1 MARKDS
7 EKETDRPHYYSQF
20 WLDVAAG
27 RRIIGGPKPED
38 GEMVEQELVEPVAPR
53 KVGRTINHSDHA
65 NGADGHREGAI
76 ARIHPVAEPDITE
89 EDESEEDEVE
99 TFSTESDADNL
110 DMQDMD
116 VEDADIPDMDLSAVD
131 EDEEED
137 LFEEEESEE
146 GEEEEEQPEDWV
158 RGRKKAKPSRAIKQP
173 AKRPKRERRTY

>member
-27 RRIIGGPKPED
+27 RRVIGGPKPED
-38 GEMVEQELVEPVAPR
+38 GEMIEQEPVEPVAAPR
-53 KVGRTINHSDHA
+53 KAARSTNHSEHA
-65 NGADGHREGAI
+65 NGADGYREGAA
-76 ARIHPVAEPDITE
+76 ARMHPAAEPDIT
-89 EDESEEDEVE
+89 EDESEEDEAGAFE
-99 TFSTESDADNL
+99 IESNEDNL
-110 DMQDMD
+110 EMQDMD

-137 LFEEEESEE
+137 LFEDEEEN
-146 GEEEEEQPEDWV
+146 EEEDEDQPEDWG
-158 RGRKKAKPSRAIKQP
+158 RGRKKAKPARATKQP